1 MKIIIGGAGQV
12 GFHIAQQLSSE
23 GHDIVVIDSSPELV
37 KQMSDSLDVQA
48 LVGHASHP
56 DTLDRA
62 GAADI
67 DMLMAVT
74 HLDEV
79 NMVACQVAHSMFNVP
94 LKIARIRYQSYQIGR
109 AHV

>member
-37 KQMSDSLDVQA
+37 KQISDSLDVQA

-67 DMLMAVT
+67 DMLKLSRDWA
-74 HLDEV
+74 LRLIGDKPDGE
-79 NMVACQVAHSMFNVP
+79 
-94 LKIARIRYQSYQIGR
+94 IAIAGHDRRPM
-109 AHV
+109 